1 MKTTLNPIRL
11 SVVML
16 ALVAITVGGG
26 SQAVAQDAP
35 QAAADAPEATQ
46 EVAQEAVQAAPEAA
60 PEAAPVPQQAQAQR
74 IFRGEWTV
82 VVNGKSQAN
91 GVLELIFEPNGG
103 EAKSVRSNVMAKTKD
118 KKICQDLV
126 NQLAFTVGSDY
137 KVKQNGN
144 KVKVSAKSKK
154 AAPFWLGVGQQSLT
168 GVSVGIQK

>member
-11 SVVML
+11 SVVLL

-35 QAAADAPEATQ
+35 QAAADDPEATQ
-46 EVAQEAVQAAPEAA
+46 EVAQEAAQAA

-103 EAKSVRSNVMAKTKD
+103 ESKSVRSNVMAKTKD